1 MYMYYKETSKIKIND
16 KPEYVFKGIH
26 VPPYQMV
33 I

>member
-1 MYMYYKETSKIKIND
+1 MYYKETSKNKIND

-26 VPPYQMV
+26 VPRTYHMV